1 MSRESKG
8 DPIDRLIAI
17 MAHLRGPDGCPWDRQ
32 QTLETLKPYLVE
44 ETYEVLDAID
54 AGEPERLKNE
64 LGDVLL
70 QVAFQ
75 SQIASEKDW
84 FGFRDVAGAIADKL
98 IRRHPHVFGDESVST
113 AAEVVET
120 WERVKEKEGDRG
132 LLDGVPRHM
141 PALQKAYR
149 VSQKVSR
156 VGFDWPD
163 VSGLLDKIAE
173 EARELVEAEEER
185 DIKAEL
191 GDVLFALCNLARH
204 LRVDPEEALQEAN
217 DRFINRFSHVEKEL
231 TGRGASLQE
240 TPLEEMDR
248 LWEEAKDIERKQR

>member
-1 MSRESKG
+1 MSHESKG
-8 DPIDRLIAI
+8 DPVDRLIAI
-17 MAHLRGPDGCPWDRQ
+17 MARLRGPDGCPWDRE
-32 QTLETLKPYLVE
+32 QTLKTLKSFLVE

-70 QVAFQ
+70 QIVFQ
-75 SQIASEKDW
+75 SQIASEKGW
-84 FGFRDVAGAIADKL
+84 FAFGDVAGAIADKL
-98 IRRHPHVFGDESVST
+98 IRRHPHVFGDESVSS

-120 WERVKEKEGDRG
+120 WERVKEKEGEG
-132 LLDGVPRHM
+132 GILEGVPRHM

-173 EARELVEAEEER
+173 EARELSEAREER
-185 DIKAEL
+185 DVKAEL
-191 GDVLFALCNLARH
+191 GDVLFAIGNLARH
-204 LRVDPEEALQEAN
+204 LQVDPEEALQEAN
-217 DRFINRFSHVEKEL
+217 DRFITRFSHVEKEL
-231 TGRGASLQE
+231 AGRGASLKE